1 MDFPKVWRQKCRM
14 CFDEESL
21 LFTLDQLVAVQ
32 KCRSEMFD
40 KAGCDSI
47 DKYNEVTGAGLPRLI
62 FACDE
67 VAEMLDRTGRS
78 KEDKDTL
85 GKIENRLATLARLG
99 RAFGIH
105 LILATQRPDA
115 NVIPGQIKSNL
126 DFRVCGRADSILSGI
141 ILGNGSADEQIP
153 KDARGRFITGG
164 GIVFQAY
171 LFDAD
176 SL

>member
-1 MDFPKVWRQKCRM
+1 M

-67 VAEMLDRTGRS
+67 VAEMLDRTAGAKRTRTRWAKS
-78 KEDKDTL
+78 KT
-85 GKIENRLATLARLG
+85 GW
-99 RAFGIH
+99 
-105 LILATQRPDA
+105 RPWH
-115 NVIPGQIKSNL
+115 GW
-126 DFRVCGRADSILSGI
+126 
-141 ILGNGSADEQIP
+141 
-153 KDARGRFITGG
+153 GG
-164 GIVFQAY
+164 PLVFT
-171 LFDAD
+171 
-176 SL
+176 